1 MSLASYKKAQKDFR
15 SSLFNLDKFR
25 ISMRSKEKGKL
36 LTLGAFREMIEFER
50 RMNEIRGKKSYGSE
64 AFPTSNRKYS
74 MRELCHRYYDPF
86 RKM

>member
-1 MSLASYKKAQKDFR
+1 MSLTSWKKAREDFR

-50 RMNEIRGKKSYGSE
+50 RMNEIRGKRSYGSD
-64 AFPTSNRKYS
+64 AFPTSSRKYS
-74 MRELCHRYYDPF
+74 MRELCHRYYDPI